1 MVARALAGPAARRLS
16 GRVQFGICD
25 EGRKSKFDHDGV
37 WQCVWAEPDVH
48 ARQPR
53 YRRFG
58 RRCAVFAENA
68 ARIME
73 DSAEYAMCVRFR
85 SPSLSAT
92 SLGRKK
98 QSAGRYAAF
107 SMQDV
112 PLFAEIPSRA
122 AGRRTQKGRRRKV
135 RCHQPGR
142 TGANFAHLGAFVDL
156 HGRVHLPSTLRSEVV
171 RG

>member
-1 MVARALAGPAARRLS
+1 MVARALAGPAARMS
-16 GRVQFGICD
+16 GRMRFGICD
-25 EGRKSKFDHDGV
+25 EGQKSIICRPKNHLRK
-37 WQCVWAEPDVH
+37 CAEH
-48 ARQPR
+48 CEQARQPITR
-53 YRRFG
+53 EFRRS
-58 RRCAVFAENA
+58 RVSHVENA
-68 ARIME
+68 ARVME

-107 SMQDV
+107 PMQDV

-122 AGRRTQKGRRRKV
+122 AGRRTQKGRRQKV

-142 TGANFAHLGAFVDL
+142 AGANVAHLGAFVDL
-156 HGRVHLPSTLRSEVV
+156 RGSVHLSGTLRSEVV